1 MFYIFLGVFKK
12 CKECVYLY
20 WKNCFLLNVV
30 WIIGIYKKIEKKI
43 LSGIVLNYYFLENM
57 LDNIIKNIY

>member
-1 MFYIFLGVFKK
+1 MCIFILEKLFFM
-12 CKECVYLY
+12 Y
-20 WKNCFLLNVV
+20 LLNVV